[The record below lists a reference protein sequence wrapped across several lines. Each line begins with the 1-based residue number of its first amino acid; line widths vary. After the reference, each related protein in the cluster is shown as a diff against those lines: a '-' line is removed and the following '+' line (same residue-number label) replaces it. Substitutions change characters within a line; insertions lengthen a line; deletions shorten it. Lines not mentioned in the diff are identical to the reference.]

1 MTWRI
6 IEEGEIP
13 SLPLGRIKAAFRIHH
28 DHDDDLLRHLTLVAK
43 QYIETYTQSILGE
56 VRLELTLDRWEKSKQ
71 HVSRLS
77 HISKVPALWVQLPIG
92 PVRSLE
98 SVSVRDAAGTWTELP
113 LERFI
118 VTEHRL
124 GIKADWPPITSGI
137 HSIRIVGRGG
147 LTPVSALIEGIWMNL
162 VRCLYDSD
170 TPDMSVVHGALAPLK
185 AMKIK
190 TLL

>member
-28 DHDDDLLRHLTLVAK
+28 DHDHDDDDDLLRHLTLVAK
-43 QYIETYTQSILGE
+43 QYIETYTQSILGD
-56 VRLELTLDRWEKSKQ
+56 VRLELTLDLWEKSKQ

-118 VTEHRL
+118 VAEHRL

-162 VRCLYDSD
+162 VRCLYDQRY
-170 TPDMSVVHGALAPLK
+170 T
-185 AMKIK
+185 
-190 TLL
+190 